1 MISLF
6 KKKKTFW
13 SLFVYNFKLLVLS
26 ISVIMVWR
34 WTWNLLDYY
43 FLPEYFLTSNI
54 LTIAVWVS
62 IMFLLEYDLETLW
75 VWDEE

>member
-6 KKKKTFW
+6 KKKKTFG

-34 WTWNLLDYY
+34 GTWNLLDYY

-54 LTIAVWVS
+54 LTIAVGVS
-62 IMFLLEYDLETLW
+62 IMFLLEYDLETLG
-75 VWDEE
+75 VGDEE